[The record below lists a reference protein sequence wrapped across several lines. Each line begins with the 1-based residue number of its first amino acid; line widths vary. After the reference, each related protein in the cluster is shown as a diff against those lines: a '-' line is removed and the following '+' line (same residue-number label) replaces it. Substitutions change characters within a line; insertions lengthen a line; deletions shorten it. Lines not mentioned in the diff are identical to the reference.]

1 MPGEAMP
8 CVDVAGG
15 SLQYRVAGQGEALLL
30 IAGLG
35 GLGSFW
41 DAQIKAF
48 SPRFRTITFDH
59 RGVGEST
66 GAPPYSA
73 ELWAQDIV
81 ALLDHLSVD
90 SAHLIG
96 HSTGGLI
103 APVVASAYP
112 QRVASVVLGG
122 AWAEPDDRFRRIF
135 QLRRDV
141 LTGLGMEAYAVL
153 STIMIA
159 PPDESF
165 VAIKPERT
173 DAGVIRARIDVLL
186 SDHGLERLR
195 RIHCPALVMAAAD
208 DVLIPPHMSRIVA
221 DAIAGAELKVLARGG
236 HAFPRSMPAEY
247 NRLVLE
253 FLTRVA
259 RRTATNEQDTRSE
272 RVRL

>member
-1 MPGEAMP
+1 MPR
-8 CVDVAGG
+8 VDVAGG
-15 SLQYRVAGQGEALLL
+15 SLQYRVAGQGEASLL
-30 IAGLG
+30 IPGLG

-48 SPRFRTITFDH
+48 SPRFRTIIFDH

-103 APVVASAYP
+103 AQVVASEYP
-112 QRVASVVLGG
+112 QQVASVVLGG
-122 AWAEPDDRFRRIF
+122 TWAEPDDRFRRIF

-153 STIMIA
+153 GAIMIA

-165 VAIKPERT
+165 AAIKPERT
-173 DAGVIRARIDVLL
+173 DAGVITARIDVLL

-221 DAIAGAELKVLARGG
+221 DGIAGAELKVLARGG

-272 RVRL
+272 GVRL